1 MGRRV
6 NLAELATDDLDFT
19 TSTPAAPR
27 AEPAPAATR
36 SPGRGSVSAVPDP
49 PAGAGDPVGPTAS
62 IEVADDAASR
72 SVPIGDVA
80 LNPLNKRPPDG
91 DDELED
97 LADTIRSLGVIQPL
111 VVCSTL
117 AYLERFPDQADALGE
132 ARWVVLIGNRRLRA
146 ARLAGQ
152 TEVTILVNDEQVT
165 SMYEVMLVENGQRRD
180 LPPWLEA
187 EAMAEV
193 LTAAGISQRALARRI
208 GKSAMYITH
217 RLALLKLVAPLRA
230 ALEVGEL
237 GLESAREFGELSV
250 AEQEAIVAAGRP
262 YRRRRPGGD
271 VTTRAAVR
279 SIRVSSPAVAAASIR
294 KAFSAAELAEF
305 IRLLTEP
312 DLTEPDLTGPDG
324 ASREAEREPEH

>member
-6 NLAELATDDLDFT
+6 NLAELATDDLDLT
-19 TSTPAAPR
+19 TSR
-27 AEPAPAATR
+27 AEPAPAVTR
-36 SPGRGSVSAVPDP
+36 APGRGSVSAVPDA
-49 PAGAGDPVGPTAS
+49 PAGADGPTAS

-72 SVPIGDVA
+72 SVPIGEVA

-97 LADTIRSLGVIQPL
+97 LADTIRAYGVIQPL
-111 VVCSTL
+111 VVCSAA
-117 AYLERFPDQADALGE
+117 AYLERFPEQADALGE

-146 ARLAGQ
+146 ARLAEQ
-152 TEVTILVNDEQVT
+152 AEVTILVNDEQVT

-180 LPPWLEA
+180 LPAWLEA

-193 LTAAGISQRALARRI
+193 LGAAGISQRALARRI

-217 RLALLKLVAPLRA
+217 RLALLKLVRPLRV
-230 ALEVGEL
+230 ALEAGEL
-237 GLESAREFGELSV
+237 SLESAREFGELPE
-250 AEQEAIVAAGRP
+250 AEQEDIATGGLP
-262 YRRRRPGGD
+262 YRRRRPGGE

-312 DLTEPDLTGPDG
+312 DLDGTGAAPSEAPSEAPTEAPT
-324 ASREAEREPEH
+324 EAEREPAH